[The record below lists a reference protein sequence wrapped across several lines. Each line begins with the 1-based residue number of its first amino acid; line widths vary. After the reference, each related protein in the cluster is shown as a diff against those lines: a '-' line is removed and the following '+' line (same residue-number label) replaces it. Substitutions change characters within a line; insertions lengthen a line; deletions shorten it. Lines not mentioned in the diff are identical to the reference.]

1 MLHVEPSVNTAA
13 AIPACAPD
21 AAPLDYEETHAL
33 IGVDAIR
40 VRDGHNPRRFFDPAK
55 MEELIASVR
64 RQGVIQPIVVR
75 PVAGGFFEVIAG
87 ERRLRAAKA
96 AGLTEIPVVMR
107 DVDDATA
114 AEIAVVENTVR
125 DDLAPSEEAQKAR
138 DMLTLCNGDAEEA
151 RNRLGWIKQR
161 MDARLALLHCTK
173 PVLEA
178 LDTRRISLGHGEL
191 LATLPPETQDGTL
204 ASILEKRITVAQL
217 REKVGQIARPLD
229 AAIFDRAG
237 CAQCAHNS
245 SVQSDLFGE
254 SIGQGRCA
262 NPKCYGDKT
271 VSALNATKVTL
282 AETYAYVALDIE
294 RTPDSYGVIEIE
306 GTHGVGRTQFDQGC
320 RACARYGVVV
330 CTQPGREGQ
339 LTEDVCFDT
348 GDCREAKIA
357 AHAQLLKGDAKAVAR
372 KPVTAT
378 SDGADGETAASAAP
392 SKGAKENA
400 APAATPQRVG
410 EVMDAGL
417 RAVAGAVALEDARVV
432 RAVTLYALWQ
442 DAGYPDGNT
451 TGCPELG
458 ALTKIRA
465 SDVAS
470 MTGLDAPTCERL
482 ERVLA
487 AHVLASAA
495 LGGDGARVAAAVIA
509 ATQTDLHG
517 RFTVTAELLK
527 AHRKAG
533 MIALLEETGF
543 AEWYE
548 AQNGAAT
555 FARFAQGKIDEII
568 DSALKPGGFDW
579 SGVVP
584 KIVKTRLKSLSRS

>member
-1 MLHVEPSVNTAA
+1 MPHVEPIADTAA
-13 AIPACAPD
+13 ISHCPPVAV
-21 AAPLDYEETHAL
+21 PLDYEETHAL

-64 RQGVIQPIVVR
+64 RQGVLQPIVVR
-75 PVAGGFFEVIAG
+75 PAQGGIFEVIAG
-87 ERRLRAAKA
+87 ERRWRAAKA

-114 AEIAVVENTVR
+114 AEIALVENTHR

-151 RNRLGWIKQR
+151 RNRLGWTKQR
-161 MDARLALLHCTK
+161 MDARLALLHCT
-173 PVLEA
+173 PAVLEA

-191 LATLPPETQDGTL
+191 LATLPPETQDGTM
-204 ASILEKRITVAQL
+204 ASILEKGITVAQL

-245 SVQSDLFGE
+245 SVQADLFGE

-262 NPKCYGDKT
+262 NPKCYGEKT
-271 VSALNATKVTL
+271 VSALEAKKVTL
-282 AETYAYVALDIE
+282 AETYAFVALDIE

-306 GTHGVGRTQFDQGC
+306 GAHGVGKIQFEQGC

-330 CTQPGREGQ
+330 CTQPGREGH

-348 GDCREAKIA
+348 GNCREGKIA
-357 AHAQLLKGDAKAVAR
+357 AHAQLLKGDAGAVAGKSVTPPR
-372 KPVTAT
+372 KAA
-378 SDGADGETAASAAP
+378 DGAAAGEAP
-392 SKGAKENA
+392 SKQAKQNA
-400 APAATPQRVG
+400 APASTPQRVLDVI
-410 EVMDAGL
+410 EAGL
-417 RAVAGAVALEDARVV
+417 RAVSGAVALEDARVV

-442 DAGYPDGNT
+442 DAGFPGSDT

-458 ALTKIRA
+458 TLTKIRE
-465 SDVAS
+465 SDIA
-470 MTGLDAPTCERL
+470 TLTRLDVQTCERL
-482 ERVLA
+482 QQVLA
-487 AHVLASAA
+487 AQVLSSA
-495 LGGDGARVAAAVIA
+495 LIGGAGARVAAAVIA
-509 ATQTDLHG
+509 ATDTDLQG